1 MNFEQAW
8 ERTSG
13 VEGWLHKNEGRLLW
27 ETCERAVGSWPGPG
41 TIVEIGAY
49 KGRSTTLLGQYA
61 QEVGE
66 DLIVVE
72 PFWYGEGE
80 PGLDGRQEHDWMYT
94 EHKFQADTYAS
105 YMANMSG
112 LPHTLIV
119 EPSSRVNFNVYDIA
133 MAFIDGDHT
142 ESGVLM
148 DCYKIM
154 PRVVVGGMVAF
165 HDYRP
170 DVFGVKP
177 VVDWLLGE
185 AQERWV
191 LEGQESELVVVRRK
205 SVWV

>member
-8 ERTSG
+8 ERTSR

-27 ETCERAVGSWPGPG
+27 ETCERAIGRKITAP

-61 QEVGE
+61 QGA

-72 PFWYGEGE
+72 PFWYGEGQ
-80 PGLDGRQEHDWMYT
+80 PGLDGRQEHGWKYT
-94 EHKFQADTYAS
+94 EHEFQADTYAS
-105 YMANMSG
+105 YITNMSG
-112 LPHTLIV
+112 LSHMLIV
-119 EPSSRVNFNVYDIA
+119 EPSSRVDFSKYNID

-142 ESGVLM
+142 EGGVLM

-154 PRVVVGGMVAF
+154 PRVRVGGMVAF

-177 VVDWLLGE
+177 VLDWLLGE
-185 AQERWV
+185 AEGRWV
-191 LEGQESELVVVRRK
+191 MEGQESELVVVRRK